1 MKEGLQYKM
10 LIFEDDPSILSML
23 YNYFTDLGAEVKTSS
38 DGKGAV
44 EIVKKNN
51 PDIVIMDV
59 VMPVR
64 DGFSIVQDL
73 RDASLHVPVILLT
86 DKTSVD
92 DRVFGLDSGAD
103 DYVCKPF
110 SPKELKARVKV
121 LLRRSDREENLTK
134 GAHTFQELSI
144 DPQTRE
150 VSIAENQILLTKTEF
165 DLLYFL
171 TSKFPAVT
179 SQEELYKTILGYKPE
194 VETKA
199 LVMHVMNL
207 RRKLNDASVTS
218 FEIRAVPSVGYRVI
232 LKESRARSDCLCI
245 YCE

>member
-1 MKEGLQYKM
+1 MIKKELQYKM
-10 LIFEDDPSILSML
+10 MIFEDDPSILSML
-23 YNYFTDLGAEVKTSS
+23 YNYFTDLGAEVTTSS
-38 DGKGAV
+38 DGKDAV
-44 EIVKKNN
+44 DIVRKNN

-73 RDASLHVPVILLT
+73 REASLHVPVILLT
-86 DKTSVD
+86 DKSSVD

-110 SPKELKARVKV
+110 SPKEIKARVKV
-121 LLRRSDREENLTK
+121 LLRRSDREENLK
-134 GAHTFQELSI
+134 KDAFTFQELSI
-144 DPQTRE
+144 DPKTRE
-150 VSIAENQILLTKTEF
+150 VSISGNQLLLTKTEF
-165 DLLYFL
+165 DLLYYL
-171 TSKFPAVT
+171 TSNFPTVT

-207 RRKLNDASVTS
+207 RRKLNNANVTS
-218 FEIRAVPSVGYRVI
+218 FEIRAVPSVGYKVI
-232 LKESRARSDCLCI
+232 VKEIRANQK
-245 YCE
+245 